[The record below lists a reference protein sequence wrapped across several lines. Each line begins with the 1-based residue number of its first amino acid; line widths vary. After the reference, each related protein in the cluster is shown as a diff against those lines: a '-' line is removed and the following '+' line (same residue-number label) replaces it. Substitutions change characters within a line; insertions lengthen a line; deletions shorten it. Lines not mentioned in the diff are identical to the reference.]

1 MPVKAYLFDADGAD
15 KEVQLTPQVIASLS
29 DRTILWVDVAGSDQ
43 HELTQVASMLNLH
56 RESLRNLLNPIGR
69 PRLDVYDQY
78 FQVNVIAVKE
88 VDKVYHPLEFDLFA
102 GPNYAVTFH
111 PEPIDFLET
120 FDRQVRG
127 DTQIGSL
134 TAASFLAALLDWHVS
149 SYFAVLH
156 NLEDEVDRL
165 DEMAILAPANRK
177 FLRQVVALRRR
188 VSYLRQLIAP
198 HQEVFAALAR
208 PDFEAIAHTTSAAHF
223 RALDDRLD
231 RAIASVEHARE
242 MVIGTFELFMTGTSQ
257 STNDTMKV
265 LTLVTVLVGLM
276 GVIAGTMGMNF
287 TTELFEAGTPGFAL
301 TIVGMIILCLIIL
314 SIARLRRW
322 L

>member
-1 MPVKAYLFDADGAD
+1 MTVRAYLFDADGAD

-29 DRTILWVDVAGSDQ
+29 DRTILWVDVSDNNQ
-43 HELTQVASMLNLH
+43 NELTQIASLLHLH
-56 RESLRNLLNPIGR
+56 RESLSNLLNPIGR

-88 VDKVYHPLEFDLFA
+88 VDRIYHPLEFDLFA
-102 GPNYAVTFH
+102 GPNYVVTFH

-127 DTQIGSL
+127 DTQIGAL

-149 SYFAVLH
+149 SYFTVLRS
-156 NLEDEVDRL
+156 LEDEVDRL
-165 DEMAILAPANRK
+165 DEMAILAPADRK

-208 PDFEAIAHTTSAAHF
+208 PDFEAIAQTVSAAHF
-223 RALDDRLD
+223 RALEDRLN
-231 RAIASVEHARE
+231 RAIDAVEHTRE

-265 LTLVTVLVGLM
+265 LTLVTALVGLM
-276 GVIAGTMGMNF
+276 GIMGMNF
-287 TTELFEAGTPGFAL
+287 TTELFESGTPGFAL
-301 TIVGMIILCLIIL
+301 TIAGMLILCA
-314 SIARLRRW
+314 SIFVVARLRRW